1 MMAVRD
7 ARSPEAEMNARAV
20 EDVPR
25 IQEADYGRLLELV
38 RGADSVE
45 LKMTVPASDHR
56 RTIAQL
62 PLDPVE
68 AQPRQIWFFDTRDL
82 ALDRAGVVVRA
93 RRIAGG
99 RGDTVV
105 KLRPVV
111 PAELPVDL
119 RHEAAFNVE
128 VDAMPGGFV
137 CSGSYKGR
145 SNGQEIRSVIDGNL
159 PLRKIFSK
167 EQRRFYRDYAPAEI
181 ALDTL
186 IPLGP
191 TFVLKAT
198 FQPPEL
204 GRRFVTEVWFYPD
217 GSRILELSTKCL
229 PAEMFQVVAE
239 CRAYL
244 GGLGIQATAAQ
255 ETKTRA
261 ALNYYRAQLDQPTDE
276 A

>member
-1 MMAVRD
+1 
-7 ARSPEAEMNARAV
+7 MNARAV
-20 EDVPR
+20 EEPPR
-25 IQEADYGRLLELV
+25 IQEADFGRLLELV

-56 RTIAQL
+56 RTIGLL

-68 AQPRQIWFFDTRDL
+68 AQPRQVWFFDTPDL

-111 PAELPVDL
+111 PAELPAEL

-137 CSGSYKGR
+137 CSGSFKGR
-145 SNGQEIRSVIDGNL
+145 STGQEIRDAVDGNL
-159 PLRKIFSK
+159 ALRKIFSK
-167 EQRRFYRDYAPAEI
+167 EQRRFFRDHAPAEI
-181 ALDTL
+181 LLDALV
-186 IPLGP
+186 PLGP
-191 TFVLKAT
+191 TFILKAT

-204 GRRFVTEVWFYPD
+204 ARRFVTEVWFYPD

-229 PAEMFQVVAE
+229 PARCSRRWPSVA
-239 CRAYL
+239 
-244 GGLGIQATAAQ
+244 
-255 ETKTRA
+255 
-261 ALNYYRAQLDQPTDE
+261 PTWPVG
-276 A
+276 ASRPPVPRRRRRGPP

>member
-1 MMAVRD
+1 
-7 ARSPEAEMNARAV
+7 MNARAV
-20 EDVPR
+20 EEVPR

-56 RTIAQL
+56 RTIGLL

-68 AQPRQIWFFDTRDL
+68 AQPRQVWFFDTPDL

-111 PAELPVDL
+111 PAELPAEL

-145 SNGQEIRSVIDGNL
+145 STGQEIREVVNGTL
-159 PLRKIFSK
+159 ALRKIFTK
-167 EQRRFYRDYAPAEI
+167 EQRRFFRDHAPAEI
-181 ALDTL
+181 ALDAL
-186 IPLGP
+186 VPLGP
-191 TFVLKAT
+191 TFILKAT

-204 GRRFVTEVWFYPD
+204 GRRFVDRGLVLPGRLADPRAVDEVPPGRD
-217 GSRILELSTKCL
+217 VPGRGGSSRLPGQSGHPRDRCPGDEDPGGAELL
-229 PAEMFQVVAE
+229 QVTA
-239 CRAYL
+239 RSA
-244 GGLGIQATAAQ
+244 GGRGMTGARRRTV
-255 ETKTRA
+255 R
-261 ALNYYRAQLDQPTDE
+261 R
-276 A
+276 